1 MLELYF
7 VDNVKKT
14 LSRFAKTDN
23 LPGLLDILQ
32 LVLDGCVSGLDDVV
46 ILDPLR
52 PGKYANAAR
61 VGAYYGLRKRTP
73 DERLRNVKTYNTEG
87 LQ

>member
-32 LVLDGCVSGLDDVV
+32 LVLDGCVSGLDDVA

-61 VGAYYGLRKRTP
+61 VAAFYGLRKRTF
-73 DERLRNVKTYNTEG
+73 DEKLKNIVTYKLEA
-87 LQ
+87 